1 MRIMCPC
8 KLKRGSIAYATV
20 TDESHE
26 RGNLHA
32 LLVMVVCSNTSN
44 AAPEWQARSIGR
56 CSRELTVACPLERLV
71 RLRWCLRPRLFLNV
85 EFERPELFVF
95 LFL

>member
-1 MRIMCPC
+1 MNCRAKRLNLP
-8 KLKRGSIAYATV
+8 KLSRLEGQKAVLGWVLA
-20 TDESHE
+20 
-26 RGNLHA
+26 
-32 LLVMVVCSNTSN
+32 N

-56 CSRELTVACPLERLV
+56 CSRELTVACPLEGLV